1 MGVVASVIALLLA
14 LINFSRFRDPLY
26 PPVIHSGVWFI
37 VMSAYELMRP
47 SVIDIPFSGHL
58 IFLGGLVAFST
69 GAFVSSYGMRTPS
82 FEPPEKLEKP
92 ARAVGDL
99 LLTVSAVGLAL
110 FTVRALSLASSGPFD
125 NFLVNIRF
133 VTGGNNLMDVDPLD
147 SFGPTAYLVPLSVI
161 VIGLQFFLIDEVRGR
176 WRYYL
181 SILLALAYAVLATG
195 RTYLMI
201 IALVILG
208 LNLISRK
215 MRAARGLALFSGASA
230 ALFIVMGLALGK
242 IAGFTGEQVLEQVQI
257 YTLNA
262 LGAFGQH
269 IQTARTFEWG
279 VNVFR
284 TPLILAHFIGIDVA
298 VPELVKEYRY
308 VPLPTNVYTFY
319 RPYFDDFGYVGTMV
333 AALLA
338 GYGHGYVYRK
348 ACRGSSRAMLAYALL
363 LYPLIMQ
370 FFQDQ
375 YFSLFSSWVQYTFW
389 ILLGFA
395 GAREFIF
402 VPRLDAARSPRLSG
416 P

>member
-1 MGVVASVIALLLA
+1 MGVVASGMALLLM
-14 LINFSRFRDPLY
+14 LVNYSRYRDPMY
-26 PPVIHSGVWFI
+26 PPVIHSAVWFL
-37 VMSAYELMRP
+37 VMAAYEIVRP
-47 SVIDIPFSGHL
+47 SVIDIPLSGHL
-58 IFLGGLVAFST
+58 IFIGGLIAFST
-69 GAFVSSYGMRTPS
+69 GAFVSTYGMRTPS
-82 FEPPEKLEKP
+82 FEPPEKLVRP
-92 ARAVGDL
+92 ARSVGDL
-99 LLTVSAVGLAL
+99 LLTVSAVGLGL
-110 FTVRALSLASSGPFD
+110 FTARAVSLASSGPFD

-161 VIGLQFFLIDEVRGR
+161 VIGIQFFLIDEYRGL

-181 SILLALAYAVLATG
+181 SILLALVYAVLATG

-208 LNLISRK
+208 LNLMSRK
-215 MRAARGLALFSGASA
+215 MNAARGLAIFAGASA
-230 ALFIVMGLALGK
+230 ALFIAMGLALGK
-242 IAGFTGEQVLEQVQI
+242 IAGFTGEQVLEQLQI

-269 IQTARTFEWG
+269 IQSARTFEWG

-284 TPLILAHFIGIDVA
+284 TPLILASFIGIDVT
-298 VPELVKEYRY
+298 VPELIKEYRY

-389 ILLGFA
+389 ILLGFV
-395 GAREFIF
+395 GARELVFA
-402 VPRLDAARSPRLSG
+402 PRLETVRSPSLSG
-416 P
+416 S